1 MRIRYS
7 HTYWGSDHL
16 NPAAFAKAIAE
27 AGYEGMELFLIP
39 GDEIS
44 FWPYSRIINR
54 VFQGVP
60 TARLWRL
67 WSRALLKWRKRHNRF
82 ARSRRACEYEPK
94 QCRKGVLH
102 TPASLEPRPRAYAI
116 RPYLIAN
123 HRINM
128 LVVRVNT
135 NQNGERFF

>member
-44 FWPYSRIINR
+44 RYFMQHRSGPHTKKSSSAGGKKSRMPNKSW
-54 VFQGVP
+54 VKK
-60 TARLWRL
+60 A
-67 WSRALLKWRKRHNRF
+67 
-82 ARSRRACEYEPK
+82 
-94 QCRKGVLH
+94 
-102 TPASLEPRPRAYAI
+102 
-116 RPYLIAN
+116 
-123 HRINM
+123 
-128 LVVRVNT
+128 
-135 NQNGERFF
+135 